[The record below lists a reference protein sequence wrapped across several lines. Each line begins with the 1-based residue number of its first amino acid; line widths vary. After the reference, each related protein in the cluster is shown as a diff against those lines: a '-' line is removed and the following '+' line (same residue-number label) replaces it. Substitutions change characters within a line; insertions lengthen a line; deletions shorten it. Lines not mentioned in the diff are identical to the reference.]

1 MILSA
6 VGFFIYKNSQ
16 QLQTPQA
23 TSTSQP
29 QPTTKPIV
37 SPTTITDPT
46 IEWKTYTSDRFKF
59 KFDIPTNL
67 DVYNGPN
74 YSLVIAK
81 KQEKEIEALYEIK
94 SDILIQVN
102 ANRTGEYANYEQ
114 LILNRKNPSRHPSK
128 LDFTEKDG
136 YVIFSGWWPGPFS
149 TGDYFK
155 SEGLI
160 KQNSGAIY
168 FHLQHKTEE
177 KSKLLLLDQ
186 ILSTFQFSE

>member
-1 MILSA
+1 M
-6 VGFFIYKNSQ
+6 
-16 QLQTPQA
+16 
-23 TSTSQP
+23 
-29 QPTTKPIV
+29 
-37 SPTTITDPT
+37 
-46 IEWKTYTSDRFKF
+46 
-59 KFDIPTNL
+59 
-67 DVYNGPN
+67 YNGPN